1 MKRSIRKTET
11 FSKKKNKSE
20 NKDATD
26 NVLDLLLTITD
37 SVKGGFEELVS
48 GDSDN
53 NQLVRTLSK
62 MFARLLNT
70 KVHTAE
76 IIRRI
81 NKIAI

>member
-1 MKRSIRKTET
+1 MKRSIGKTET
-11 FSKKKNKSE
+11 FLKKESD

-37 SVKGGFEELVS
+37 SVKGEFEELVS

-62 MFARLLNT
+62 IFARFLNT
-70 KVHTAE
+70 KVDTAE